1 MTSPGDGRVAGKVV
15 LITGAARGQGR
26 HQAVAL
32 AEQGADIL
40 ALDLCADIDSVPYP
54 LATPDELDDTAKLVA
69 ATGRRVVALRVD
81 VRERADLRRAIAEGV
96 AELGRLDVVVAQA
109 GITALG
115 AELPRTAWTDTVDVN
130 LVGVVNTVHAALPYL
145 GAGASVIATGS
156 LVALRPRRAYDEA
169 GPGSAGYK
177 YAKLALAHYVHEL
190 ATVLAP
196 ERIRVNAV
204 HPTNVDTPM
213 LQNDSIYRQ
222 FRRDLE
228 QPTREDAE
236 GVFGVLHPMPTPFV
250 DAADITHAVLYLASD
265 ESRYVT
271 GMQLRV
277 DAGGY
282 LTVNEFRP

>member
-1 MTSPGDGRVAGKVV
+1 MTGRVEGKIV

-26 HQAVAL
+26 DQAVTL
-32 AEQGADIL
+32 AEQGADIV

-54 LATPDELDDTAKLVA
+54 LATREELDETAKLVA
-69 ATGRRVVALRVD
+69 DRGRRVVVVETDIRD
-81 VRERADLRRAIAEGV
+81 RGSVRETVGSAV
-96 AELGRLDVVVAQA
+96 AELGGLDVVVAQA
-109 GITALG
+109 GISALG
-115 AELPRTAWTDTVDVN
+115 AELPIAAWTDTVDVN
-130 LVGVVNTVHAALPYL
+130 LVGMINTVHAALPHL
-145 GAGASVIATGS
+145 SAGASIIATGS
-156 LVALRPRRAYDEA
+156 LVGLRPRRAYDEA

-177 YAKLALAHYVHEL
+177 YAKRALAHYVHEL

-228 QPTREDAE
+228 NPTRADAE
-236 GVFGVLHPMPTPFV
+236 PVFGVLHPMPVPFV

-282 LTVNEFRP
+282 LTVQEFHA

>member
-1 MTSPGDGRVAGKVV
+1 MGRVDGKVV

-26 HQAVAL
+26 HQAVTL
-32 AEQGADIL
+32 AEQGADVI
-40 ALDLCADIDSVPYP
+40 ALDLCADIDSVPYA
-54 LATPDELDDTAKLVA
+54 LATPADLEGTAELVA
-69 ATGRRVVALRVD
+69 VTGRRVVAVTAD
-81 VRERADLRRAIAEGV
+81 VRERSELRKAVAEGV

-115 AELPRTAWTDTVDVN
+115 ADLPRTAWTDTVDVN
-130 LVGVVNTVHAALPYL
+130 LVGVVNTVHAALPHL
-145 GAGASVIATGS
+145 QGGASIIATGS
-156 LVALRPRRAYDEA
+156 LVALRPRHPYDEA
-169 GPGSAGYK
+169 GPGSGGYK

-190 ATVLAP
+190 ATLLAP

-228 QPTREDAE
+228 HPTREDAE
-236 GVFGVLHPMPTPFV
+236 AVFGTIHPMPVPYV
-250 DAADITHAVLYLASD
+250 DPADITNAVLYLASE

>member
-1 MTSPGDGRVAGKVV
+1 MGRVEGKVV

-26 HQAVAL
+26 DQAIAL
-32 AEQGADIL
+32 AEQGADVI
-40 ALDLCADIDSVPYP
+40 ALDLCADIASVPYA
-54 LATPDELDDTAKLVA
+54 LATREDLDETAKLVA
-69 ATGRRVVALRVD
+69 ATGRRIVAVQAD
-81 VRERADLRRAIAEGV
+81 VRERAELRGAVAQGV
-96 AELGRLDVVVAQA
+96 QELGRLDVVVAQA

-115 AELPRTAWTDTVDVN
+115 AELDRTAWTDTVDVN
-130 LVGVVNTVHAALPYL
+130 LLGVVNTVHAAMPHL

-156 LVALRPRRAYDEA
+156 LVGLRPRRAYDEA

-222 FRRDLE
+222 FRHDLDN
-228 QPTREDAE
+228 PTREDAE
-236 GVFGVLHPMPTPFV
+236 PVFGVLHPMPVPFV

-282 LTVNEFRP
+282 LTVREFQP

>member
-1 MTSPGDGRVAGKVV
+1 MTGRVGGKVV

-26 HQAVAL
+26 DQAVTL
-32 AEQGADIL
+32 AEQGADII
-40 ALDLCADIDSVPYP
+40 ALDLCADIESVPYP
-54 LATPDELDDTAKLVA
+54 LATRAELDETAELVA
-69 ATGRRVVALRVD
+69 DRGRRVVAVEADIRD
-81 VRERADLRRAIAEGV
+81 RGAVREGVASAV
-96 AELGRLDVVVAQA
+96 AELGGLHVVVAQA
-109 GITALG
+109 GISALG
-115 AELPRTAWTDTVDVN
+115 AELPIAAWTDTVDVN
-130 LVGVVNTVHAALPYL
+130 LVGMINTVHAALPHL
-145 GAGASVIATGS
+145 PAGASIIATGS
-156 LVALRPRRAYDEA
+156 LVGLRPRRAYDEA

-177 YAKLALAHYVHEL
+177 YAKRALAHYVHEL

-222 FRRDLE
+222 FRRDLTN
-228 QPTREDAE
+228 PTREDAE
-236 GVFGVLHPMPTPFV
+236 PVFGVLHPMPVPYV

-282 LTVNEFRP
+282 LTVQEFHA

>member
-1 MTSPGDGRVAGKVV
+1 M
-15 LITGAARGQGR
+15 
-26 HQAVAL
+26 
-32 AEQGADIL
+32 
-40 ALDLCADIDSVPYP
+40 
-54 LATPDELDDTAKLVA
+54 
-69 ATGRRVVALRVD
+69 
-81 VRERADLRRAIAEGV
+81 RERSELRGV
-96 AELGRLDVVVAQA
+96 IQNAVGELGRLDVVVAQA

-115 AELPRTAWTDTVDVN
+115 AELDRTAWTDTVDVN
-130 LVGVVNTVHAALPYL
+130 LVGVVNTVHAAMPHLA
-145 GAGASVIATGS
+145 GGASIIATGS
-156 LVALRPRRAYDEA
+156 LVGLRPRRAYDEA

-177 YAKLALAHYVHEL
+177 YAKHALAHYVHEL

-228 QPTREDAE
+228 HPTREDAE
-236 GVFGVLHPMPTPFV
+236 PVFGVLHPMPTPFV

-282 LTVNEFRP
+282 LTVREFQP

>member
-1 MTSPGDGRVAGKVV
+1 VNRVEGKVV
-15 LITGAARGQGR
+15 LVTGAARGQGR
-26 HQAVAL
+26 DQAVAF
-32 AEQGADIL
+32 AEQGADVI
-40 ALDLCADIDSVPYP
+40 ALDLCADIGSVPYP
-54 LATPDELDDTAKLVA
+54 LATPADLDETANLVVA
-69 ATGRRVVALRVD
+69 AGRRVVTVQAD
-81 VRERADLRRAIAEGV
+81 VRERALLLRAV
-96 AELGRLDVVVAQA
+96 ADAVADLGRPDVVVAQA

-115 AELPRTAWTDTVDVN
+115 AELSRLAWTDTVDVN
-130 LVGVVNTVHAALPYL
+130 LVGVINTVHAALPHL
-145 GAGASVIATGS
+145 GAGASIIATGS
-156 LVALRPRRAYDEA
+156 LVGLRPRRAYDEA

-177 YAKLALAHYVHEL
+177 YAKRALAHYVHEL

-222 FRRDLE
+222 FRRDLDH
-228 QPTREDAE
+228 PTRADAE
-236 GVFGVLHPMPTPFV
+236 PIFGVLHPMPVPYV
-250 DAADITHAVLYLASD
+250 DVADITHAVLFLASD

-282 LTVNEFRP
+282 LMVNEFRP

>member
-1 MTSPGDGRVAGKVV
+1 VGRVKGKVV

-26 HQAVAL
+26 DQAVAC
-32 AEQGADIL
+32 AEQGADVI
-40 ALDLCADIDSVPYP
+40 AVDLCADIASVPYP
-54 LATPDELDDTAKLVA
+54 LATPGDLDETTTMVA
-69 ATGRRVVALRVD
+69 ATGRRAVAVQAD
-81 VRERADLRRAIAEGV
+81 VRERAELRRAVDEAV

-115 AELPRTAWTDTVDVN
+115 AELDRTAWTDTVDVN
-130 LVGVVNTVHAALPYL
+130 LVGVVNAVHAALPHL
-145 GAGASVIATGS
+145 GAGASIIATGS
-156 LVALRPRRAYDEA
+156 LVGLRPRRAYDEA

-213 LQNDSIYRQ
+213 LANDSIYRQ
-222 FRRDLE
+222 FRRDLSH
-228 QPTREDAE
+228 PTREDAE
-236 GVFGVLHPMPTPFV
+236 PFFGALHPMPTPFL
-250 DAADITHAVLYLASD
+250 DAADVTHAVLYLASD

-282 LTVNEFRP
+282 LAVREFRP

>member
-1 MTSPGDGRVAGKVV
+1 MGRVEGKVV

-26 HQAVAL
+26 DQAIAL
-32 AEQGADIL
+32 AEQGADVI
-40 ALDLCADIDSVPYP
+40 ALDLCADIASVPYA
-54 LATPDELDDTAKLVA
+54 LATREDLVETAKLVA
-69 ATGRRVVALRVD
+69 ATGRRIVAVQAD
-81 VRERADLRRAIAEGV
+81 VRERAELRGAVAQGV

-115 AELPRTAWTDTVDVN
+115 AERDRTAWTDTVDVN
-130 LVGVVNTVHAALPYL
+130 LLGVVNTVHAAMPHL

-222 FRRDLE
+222 FRRDLDN
-228 QPTREDAE
+228 PSREDAE
-236 GVFGVLHPMPTPFV
+236 PVFGVLHPMPVPFV

-282 LTVNEFRP
+282 LTVREFQP

>member
-1 MTSPGDGRVAGKVV
+1 MTGRVEGKIV

-26 HQAVAL
+26 DQAVTL
-32 AEQGADIL
+32 AEQGADIV

-54 LATPDELDDTAKLVA
+54 LATREELDETAKLVA
-69 ATGRRVVALRVD
+69 DRGRRVV
-81 VRERADLRRAIAEGV
+81 
-96 AELGRLDVVVAQA
+96 VVETDIRDR
-109 GITALG
+109 GFSALG
-115 AELPRTAWTDTVDVN
+115 AELPIAAWTDTVDVN
-130 LVGVVNTVHAALPYL
+130 LVGMINTVHAALPHL
-145 GAGASVIATGS
+145 SAGASIIATGS
-156 LVALRPRRAYDEA
+156 LVGLRPRRAYDEA

-177 YAKLALAHYVHEL
+177 YAKRALAHYVHEL

-228 QPTREDAE
+228 NPTRADAE
-236 GVFGVLHPMPTPFV
+236 PVFGVLHPMPVPFV

-282 LTVNEFRP
+282 LTVQEFHA

>member
-1 MTSPGDGRVAGKVV
+1 MTGRVEGKVA

-26 HQAVAL
+26 DQAVAL
-32 AEQGADIL
+32 AEQGADVI
-40 ALDLCADIDSVPYP
+40 ALDMCADIASVPYP
-54 LATPDELDDTAKLVA
+54 LATADDLDETAKLVA
-69 ATGRRVVALRVD
+69 ATGSRVVAVQAD
-81 VRERADLRRAIAEGV
+81 VRERAALREAV
-96 AELGRLDVVVAQA
+96 AAAVTELGRLDVVVAQA

-115 AELPRTAWTDTVDVN
+115 AELPVSAWTDTVDVN
-130 LVGVVNTVHAALPYL
+130 LVGMINTVHAAMPHLRK
-145 GAGASVIATGS
+145 GASVIATGS
-156 LVALRPRRAYDEA
+156 LVGLRPRRAYDEA

-177 YAKLALAHYVHEL
+177 YAKRALAHYVHEL

-196 ERIRVNAV
+196 ESIRVNAI

-222 FRRDLE
+222 FRRDLDH
-228 QPTREDAE
+228 PTREDAE
-236 GVFGVLHPMPTPFV
+236 PVFGVLHPMPTPFV

-282 LTVNEFRP
+282 LTAAEFRP

>member
-1 MTSPGDGRVAGKVV
+1 MAGKVV

-26 HQAVAL
+26 HQAIAL
-32 AEQGADIL
+32 AEQGADII

-54 LATPDELDDTAKLVA
+54 LATPADLDGTTKFVA
-69 ATGRRVVALRVD
+69 ETGRRVVAVQAD
-81 VRERADLRRAIAEGV
+81 VRERGEMFRAVGAAV

-109 GITALG
+109 GISALG
-115 AELPRTAWTDTVDVN
+115 AELPVAAWTDTVDVN
-130 LVGVVNTVHAALPYL
+130 LVGVINTVHAAMPHLH
-145 GAGASVIATGS
+145 AGASIVATGS
-156 LVALRPRRAYDEA
+156 LVGLRPRRAYDEA

-177 YAKLALAHYVHEL
+177 YAKRALAHYVHEL
-190 ATVLAP
+190 ATALAP
-196 ERIRVNAV
+196 GSIRVNAV

-222 FRRDLE
+222 FRRDLPN
-228 QPTREDAE
+228 PTREDAE
-236 GVFGVLHPMPTPFV
+236 PSFGVMHPMPVPFV
-250 DAADITHAVLYLASD
+250 DAADITNAVLYLASD

-282 LTVNEFRP
+282 LTVQEYKP